1 MHRFCIGLHHL
12 VEGSSCSYIQKM
24 GRVLPAQRSNNSQF
38 HHNHISQ
45 IWAVTLFKAASGCYF
60 CFDFYAWSLLSIF
73 MLEGIKTLKNASFNS
88 KPSLRSYLTS
98 FQAEIS
104 HLSYYFFLYYGLKR
118 ITTAY
123 YTRGNLQSCNHRRGK
138 KVQFIKVILRG
149 WPQKGVSIGYDFFF
163 LHSLEKLLHN
173 S

>member
-1 MHRFCIGLHHL
+1 MLLLFRLLCLIFAFNFH
-12 VEGSSCSYIQKM
+12 
-24 GRVLPAQRSNNSQF
+24 VL
-38 HHNHISQ
+38 
-45 IWAVTLFKAASGCYF
+45 
-60 CFDFYAWSLLSIF
+60 
-73 MLEGIKTLKNASFNS
+73 LEGIKTLKNASFNS